1 MARVMVEVLEW
12 LISMPQTLIGPE
24 QNFALWSVL
33 FGLAA
38 FGFWC
43 ERYPWG
49 RKYSGVMIMMATGI
63 VLSNLRVIPT
73 ASPVYD
79 NVWEYLVPLAIAL
92 LLLQANLRKIL
103 GEAGPVLIAFV
114 IGSATVVAGTWV
126 GVSLLD
132 LGESEAQLAGVFSAT
147 YIGGSLNF
155 AAVAE
160 ITGFKDSSILAAS
173 VAADNI
179 ATNLHFLFILM
190 LPGFMWLARQYP
202 SSRVE
207 TIAPVSIGVV
217 DDIHGINKL
226 DIPGLLTALAV
237 AFLLVALGKLIA
249 ESSGFPQ
256 YAILVITLL
265 AITVG
270 TVFPGL
276 VARMSGHFEA
286 GNVLIFIFL
295 ASIAATADI
304 WQLIGMAPVLFVFA
318 LLIITIHLIVLLI
331 LGRLF
336 RFEMGELI
344 MASAVCIGGSSSA
357 PAIAA
362 AKGWRDLLIPGILA
376 GSLGNAIGSF
386 IGVSIAEWL
395 G

>member
-1 MARVMVEVLEW
+1 MRD
-12 LISMPQTLIGPE
+12 SLIGPD
-24 QNFALWSVL
+24 QDFALWAVL
-33 FGLAA
+33 IGLAA

-49 RKYSGVMIMMATGI
+49 RKYSGVMIMMTLGI
-63 VLSNLRVIPT
+63 ILSNLKVIPT
-73 ASPVYD
+73 AAPVYEL
-79 NVWEYLVPLAIAL
+79 VWEYLVPLAIAL
-92 LLLQANLRKIL
+92 LLLQANLRRIL
-103 GEAGPVLIAFV
+103 HESGPVLIGFL
-114 IGSATVVAGTWV
+114 IGSATVVAGTLAA
-126 GVSLLD
+126 VSLLD
-132 LGESEAQLAGVFSAT
+132 LGDAEAELAGVFSAT

-160 ITGFKDSSILAAS
+160 VTGFRDSSILTAS

-179 ATNLHFLFILM
+179 ATNLHFLFIIM
-190 LPGFMWLARQYP
+190 LPGITWLAKHFPPTRSDSA
-202 SSRVE
+202 SSASSG
-207 TIAPVSIGVV
+207 IV
-217 DDIHGINKL
+217 DRIHHIRDLGL
-226 DIPGLLTALAV
+226 PGLLTALAV
-237 AFLLVALGKLIA
+237 AFLLTAAGNLLA
-249 ESSGFPQ
+249 ESAGYPQ

-265 AITVG
+265 SIAVG
-270 TVFPGL
+270 TLFPGQ

-304 WQLIGMAPVLFVFA
+304 WQLIGLAPILFVFA
-318 LLIITIHLIVLLI
+318 CIIILVHLVI
-331 LGRLF
+331 LFALGLVF
-336 RFEMGELI
+336 RFELGELI
-344 MASAVCIGGSSSA
+344 MASAVCIGGSASA
-357 PAIAA
+357 PAIAS